1 MRPTGSPRVTWKR
14 DRLWPGAMRWAV
26 VLCLVVACGSP
37 SPRHYFTLTGQMPA
51 ARFTQPF
58 PIRLR
63 VRDLEMRRSYRRDEL
78 VVRADANE
86 ITFLRRQR
94 WSEPPQRM
102 ISALIREQVRRSGI
116 STEVQDESGMAEPD
130 FVFAG
135 EIEAIEQLSAA
146 GDRFAHLA
154 LTYRLHRFKD
164 DVVVWS
170 FRIDARRPV
179 SGTSIRSL
187 VRSLS
192 EMLAAETDSAL
203 RDLGRYLADP
213 NAPRQ
218 VAAAPQQAQPA
229 APKPPPGV
237 LGPDDNLALRDLP
250 QLLRD
255 DTRMP
260 VGMGAIF
267 APSLSDGDR
276 EPLVSVQR
284 NGRLVT
290 GKAKL
295 GRRII
300 VAPGDYE
307 VRVGSGAG
315 NQQLTRKV
323 RVEAGKTTVVPP
335 AWAGLD
341 VNVVD
346 ESFVPF
352 RGTYEIIRM
361 EKREDFGLGFGA
373 DEQLGEVTRVWV
385 LPPGL
390 YKIIRAGGTYRDR
403 TDFATVRLQAG
414 RLTRFTL
421 VLDPDDGRFLG
432 AGENDP
438 DVNLALDLTDPALGA
453 DQKTWLLRAV
463 LGGDL
468 NLRRTDEIG
477 EQEGWRISFR
487 AFFDG
492 AVRFK
497 SGPHLWHNQLELEEG
512 QTRLPDQDDFQSD
525 TDRLFFH
532 TIYTYDLLSW
542 FGPYARFGL
551 ETKLFTRYENFD
563 EPTDVIV
570 LDEAG
575 MEVRT
580 LDGVRRVKLGDT
592 FAPFALKEG
601 AGGNFRV
608 LRSRFAELDV
618 RLGFGGRQTYASGL
632 YVFEENLTGGPGRL
646 IPVTD
651 SSVEGLEGTLVGLG
665 RLTRFVTLFNRA
677 GRPGPGQER
686 RPGGGHVAQPG
697 RGAAG
702 QLPVAQLPLQPDP
715 RPEPGHRHRRAH
727 RARRAAALQLRAV
740 LIATAA
746 AAAPG
751 HSSQIILWVMPPSTT

>member
-1 MRPTGSPRVTWKR
+1 MV
-14 DRLWPGAMRWAV
+14 A
-26 VLCLVVACGSP
+26 ACGSP
-37 SPRHYFTLTGQMPA
+37 APRHYYTLTGQMPA
-51 ARFTQPF
+51 ARFAQPF

-63 VRDLEMRRSYRRDEL
+63 IRDLEMRRSYRRDEL
-78 VVRADANE
+78 VLRADAHE

-116 STEVQDESGMAEPD
+116 STEVQDDSGIGEPD
-130 FVFAG
+130 FVLGG

-146 GDRFAHLA
+146 SDRFAHLA

-164 DVVVWS
+164 DAVVWS

-179 SGTSIRSL
+179 SGTSMRSL

-192 EMLAAETDSAL
+192 EMLAAETDRAL

-213 NAPRQ
+213 DAPRQ
-218 VAAAPQQAQPA
+218 VATRPA
-229 APKPPPGV
+229 ARAQRPPPGV
-237 LGPDDNLALRDLP
+237 IGPDDSAQLRDLP

-267 APSLSDGDR
+267 APSLSAGDR
-276 EPLVSVQR
+276 EPLVSVHR

-315 NQQLTRKV
+315 NQQLSRKV

-341 VNVVD
+341 VAVVD

-403 TDFATVRLQAG
+403 TDFATVRLEAG
-414 RLTRFTL
+414 KLTRFTL
-421 VLDPDDGRFLG
+421 VLDPDDGGFLG

-438 DVNLALDLTDPALGA
+438 DIDLALDLTDPALGA
-453 DQKTWLLRAV
+453 DQRPWLLRAI

-477 EQEGWRISFR
+477 EQQGWRISFR

-492 AVRFK
+492 AVRYK
-497 SGPHLWHNQLELEEG
+497 NGRHLWHNQLELEEG
-512 QTRLPDQDDFQSD
+512 QTRLPDQDEFQSD

-532 TIYTYDLLSW
+532 TIYTYELLSW

-563 EPTDVIV
+563 EPQDVIV
-570 LDEAG
+570 LDEDG

-580 LDGVRRVKLGDT
+580 LTDVRRVKLGST

-601 AGGNFRV
+601 AGGNFRL
-608 LRSRFAELDV
+608 LRSRFAELDL
-618 RLGFGGRQTYASGL
+618 RLGFGGRQTFASGL
-632 YVFEENLTGGPGRL
+632 YVFEEDLTGGPGRL
-646 IPVTD
+646 VPVLD

-665 RLTRFVTLFNRA
+665 RLTRFVTVSTELDGLVPVKGEDLVVVTWRNQVAVRLASFLSLNYRFNLTR
-677 GRPGPGQER
+677 
-686 RPGGGHVAQPG
+686 
-697 RGAAG
+697 
-702 QLPVAQLPLQPDP
+702 DP
-715 RPEPGHRHRRAH
+715 NLGIGTDVRTEHDV
-727 RARRAAALQLRAV
+727 QLRFSFV
-740 LIATAA
+740 LF
-746 AAAPG
+746 
-751 HSSQIILWVMPPSTT
+751 

>member
-1 MRPTGSPRVTWKR
+1 
-14 DRLWPGAMRWAV
+14 MRWAAV
-26 VLCLVVACGSP
+26 VVCLLVACGSP
-37 SPRHYFTLTGQMPA
+37 TPRHYYTLTGQVPA
-51 ARFTQPF
+51 ARFAEPF

-63 VRDLEMRRSYRRDEL
+63 VRDLGMRRSYRRNEL
-78 VVRADANE
+78 VLRADAHE

-102 ISALIREQVRRSGI
+102 ISALVREQVRRSGI
-116 STEVQDESGMAEPD
+116 SAEVQDESGIGEPD
-130 FVFAG
+130 FVLGG

-146 GDRFAHLA
+146 NDRFAHLA

-164 DVVVWS
+164 DAVVWS

-179 SGTSIRSL
+179 SGTSMRSL

-192 EMLAAETDSAL
+192 EMLAAETDRAL

-213 NAPRQ
+213 DAPRP
-218 VAAAPQQAQPA
+218 VVTRPA
-229 APKPPPGV
+229 ARAQRPPPGV
-237 LGPDDNLALRDLP
+237 IGPDDSGQLRDLP

-284 NGRLVT
+284 NGQLVT

-295 GRRII
+295 GSRII

-315 NQQLTRKV
+315 NQQLSRKV
-323 RVEAGKTTVVPP
+323 RVEAAKTTVVPP
-335 AWAGLD
+335 TWAGLD

-403 TDFATVRLQAG
+403 TDFATVRLEAG

-421 VLDPDDGRFLG
+421 VQDPDDGRFLG

-438 DVNLALDLTDPALGA
+438 DVDLALDLTDPALGA
-453 DQKTWLLRAV
+453 DQRPWLLRAV

-477 EQEGWRISFR
+477 EQQGWRVSFR

-492 AVRFK
+492 SVRYK
-497 SGPHLWHNQLELEEG
+497 SGRHLWHNQLELEEG

-563 EPTDVIV
+563 EPQDVIV
-570 LDEAG
+570 LDEQG

-580 LDGVRRVKLGDT
+580 LTDVRRVKLGDT

-601 AGGNFRV
+601 AGGNFRL

-632 YVFEENLTGGPGRL
+632 YVFAENLTGGPGRL

-665 RLTRFVTLFNRA
+665 RLTRFVTVSTELDGLVPVKSDDLAVVTWRNQVAVRLASFLSLNYRFNLTR
-677 GRPGPGQER
+677 
-686 RPGGGHVAQPG
+686 
-697 RGAAG
+697 
-702 QLPVAQLPLQPDP
+702 DP
-715 RPEPGHRHRRAH
+715 NLGIGTD
-727 RARRAAALQLRAV
+727 ARTEHDVQLRFSFV
-740 LIATAA
+740 LF
-746 AAAPG
+746 
-751 HSSQIILWVMPPSTT
+751 